1 MHKQR
6 NSTFPF
12 AAAAATCVAASG
24 PALVLFLL
32 PRPFS
37 SAHLRRCVTSHCCC
51 LRCSDSVPHRH
62 RSAPPLLLPLRAP
75 AIAAP
80 PPLLSPS
87 TASAVLPHPL
97 RCASVAAVACSH
109 CGAAAVATPRSYS
122 AVSCLLHTHYHDA
135 RCLPDAALRPSRCRF
150 ASAQPTL
157 RAQPPP
163 LQPRI
168 CVAVSQQHL
177 LRLCRHRRNDCSGR
191 RNDYSG
197 RHHDLDS

>member
-37 SAHLRRCVTSHCCC
+37 SAHLRRCVASHCYC

-97 RCASVAAVACSH
+97 RCASVAAVACPALRFGGSGPLQDIFCPLPWL
-109 CGAAAVATPRSYS
+109 CGGAVDEDRH
-122 AVSCLLHTHYHDA
+122 CLLLFDP
-135 RCLPDAALRPSRCRF
+135 CGLLDESRQGRDKEE
-150 ASAQPTL
+150 T
-157 RAQPPP
+157 
-163 LQPRI
+163 
-168 CVAVSQQHL
+168 
-177 LRLCRHRRNDCSGR
+177 RLNAIPWLERGTT
-191 RNDYSG
+191 Y
-197 RHHDLDS
+197 